1 MAKPVSDIEIV
12 NLALLQIH
20 EAGVTTL
27 SDTNN
32 VVSTMGRNLVAPTRR
47 ATLGNYCIWNFAK
60 KRTYISK
67 DNNTAPA
74 FDYESRYLLP
84 NDFIRLVQV
93 GTEEDQWDPQLYD
106 IEGRYILTNDSDASI
121 PIIYVRDVEEVNE
134 WSPLFVDLV
143 VLELAVRLC
152 VPVTGDRLLKRDLV
166 AERDGKIA
174 EAAMV
179 DHQERPVQVIEVDP
193 IRDARMLGSEIPQ
206 LRVPS
211 ADW

>member
-1 MAKPVSDIEIV
+1 VAKPVSDIEIV